1 MRIAVCPRRILVAAL
16 VVAAAC
22 SEATAPEPRQPG
34 DLNIVRLAAGAPPLL
49 SNSVTF
55 TACRG
60 SGVEGRLFYDN
71 GSGGEGEEFAKLKID
86 SNTLLRR
93 PDGTAFQPGECVDIT
108 MSVPDP
114 SRLEVELEPSGL
126 TFNPQDPAELKLEY
140 GGAEGV
146 TDDIEAQL
154 AIWRQAVPGGPYVR
168 LGTLILD
175 DLDEAEADLLG
186 FSRYALSY

>member
-1 MRIAVCPRRILVAAL
+1 MSTVIRRARTLILLAA
-16 VVAAAC
+16 AAAC
-22 SEATAPEPRQPG
+22 SESTAPEPRDPAALTIIQ
-34 DLNIVRLAAGAPPLL
+34 LAGTAPPLL
-49 SNSVTF
+49 STSVTF

-71 GSGGEGEEFAKLKID
+71 GSGGEGEEFARLKID

-93 PDGTAFQPGECVDIT
+93 PDGTVIGTGECVDIT

-114 SRLEVELEPSGL
+114 ARLEIALEPTGL
-126 TFNPQDPAELKLEY
+126 TFNPQDPAELKIEY
-140 GGAEGV
+140 GEAEGV

-154 AIWRQAVPGGPYVR
+154 AIWRQEAPGQPYVR